1 MENSSPKSFW
11 DKIGAV
17 LTSPATALSNATRES
32 PAVVLVAIVLV
43 VQPIMQTG
51 IELVK
56 GLAEVKQDL
65 DPSTRPITKA
75 ELDLV
80 NDKIDYLQQLILA
93 EIHNNQHNL
102 GVDQSHGLVEDSK
115 YKGFQNK
122 LMGIQKKLDTDYQ
135 HKIKK

>member
-1 MENSSPKSFW
+1 
-11 DKIGAV
+11 
-17 LTSPATALSNATRES
+17 
-32 PAVVLVAIVLV
+32 
-43 VQPIMQTG
+43 MQTG